1 MEIESF
7 ASTAVAP
14 SRWHRPQEST
24 VSDYVWVQRADN
36 QAMAELIKQRL
47 DDAGIPCVLVES
59 GIAAYAG
66 AGGAYA
72 VTVPAKNAEEAR
84 KLLGE

>member
-1 MEIESF
+1 
-7 ASTAVAP
+7 
-14 SRWHRPQEST
+14 
-24 VSDYVWVQRADN
+24 
-36 QAMAELIKQRL
+36 MAELIKQRL

-59 GIAAYAG
+59 GMAAYAG

-72 VTVPAKNAEEAR
+72 VTVPAKNAEDAR

>member
-1 MEIESF
+1 
-7 ASTAVAP
+7 
-14 SRWHRPQEST
+14 

-59 GIAAYAG
+59 GSAAYAG

-72 VTVPAKNAEEAR
+72 VTVPAKDADEAR

>member
-1 MEIESF
+1 
-7 ASTAVAP
+7 
-14 SRWHRPQEST
+14 
-24 VSDYVWVQRADN
+24 
-36 QAMAELIKQRL
+36 MAELLKQRL

-59 GIAAYAG
+59 GMAAYAG

-72 VTVPAKNAEEAR
+72 VTVPAKNADEAR

>member
-1 MEIESF
+1 
-7 ASTAVAP
+7 
-14 SRWHRPQEST
+14 

-47 DDAGIPCVLVES
+47 DDAGIQCVLVES

-66 AGGAYA
+66 AGGAYD
-72 VTVPAKNAEEAR
+72 VTVPAKNADEAR